1 LQQEK
6 TMKFCRRLKPFK
18 ALSFDLDDTLY
29 SNRPI
34 MLAIDKKMVTYFT
47 KRIFPSINTTCLDS
61 KFWWSYRQQ
70 ALTNN
75 NFLIHDVVALRLESY
90 FLGLKDLGLSSAV
103 AQVEAQLALNY
114 FTEQRSNFTVA
125 KPVHNLLSS
134 LQKKWPLVAISN
146 GNVDTKSIGI
156 NHYFSATFH
165 AGEHAGKSGNVH
177 YRQKPFA
184 DMFVAACN
192 ELSIKPD
199 ELLHVGDCGRSDI
212 LGAQKA
218 GCQTAWLSCYDV
230 GKPLSVLPNIELSD
244 VVELHG
250 LL

>member
-1 LQQEK
+1 
-6 TMKFCRRLKPFK
+6 MKFYRRLKPFK
-18 ALSFDLDDTLY
+18 AISFDLDDTLY

-34 MLAIDKKMVTYFT
+34 MLAIDKKMVVYFAKSRLT
-47 KRIFPSINTTCLDS
+47 SINTTCLDS
-61 KFWWSYRQQ
+61 KFWWHYRQQ

-90 FLGLKDLGLSSAV
+90 FLGFKSFGLSVAV
-103 AQVEAQLALNY
+103 AQTEAQLALNY
-114 FTEQRSNFTVA
+114 FIEQRSNFTVA
-125 KPVHNLLSS
+125 EPVHQLLAS
-134 LQKKWPLVAISN
+134 LQKVWPLIAISN

-156 NHYFSATFH
+156 EHYFSATFH
-165 AGEHAGKSGNVH
+165 AGKHAGKHAGIDGNVH

-192 ELSIKPD
+192 ELSIKTD

-212 LGAQKA
+212 LGAQDA
-218 GCQTAWLSCYDV
+218 GCQTAWLSCYNV

-250 LL
+250 LI